1 MNYVNI
7 DKHIITTL
15 YPSLES
21 FPPMNMS
28 NGTFD
33 QFSATLNW
41 ELSAVDVDLVD
52 RIMIHAQQISLL
64 VYGSGMGRGR
74 RQIAGNTSTVTITDP
89 NATQYTFNDLQPF
102 SQYCF
107 TITAL
112 YAFEGQELGEVAA
125 QPFCTNTSEAGKTK
139 INHLA

>member
-1 MNYVNI
+1 M
-7 DKHIITTL
+7 
-15 YPSLES
+15 PSG
-21 FPPMNMS
+21 MI
-28 NGTFD
+28 D
-33 QFSATLNW
+33 QFSVTLSW
-41 ELSAVDVDLVD
+41 ELSAVDVDLVNT
-52 RIMIHAQQISLL
+52 IMIRAQQISLL
-64 VYGSGMGRGR
+64 VFGSGRGR

-125 QPFCTNTSEAGKTK
+125 QPFCTNTSEAGKVY
-139 INHLA
+139 NMH